1 MLVVVRLGDDAVL
14 PCGAPLGLEEHA
26 DRVAEA
32 ARHLSAVARDHHLVV
47 TYGFDSRLGPSSL
60 ERALACRLPADRLAT
75 VPIRVVVG
83 AHDAVGPRS
92 IVELRTFRILVDS
105 GVTVLCP
112 GDACIPVERTPT
124 GALRAVGA
132 FMDGDVVAGRL
143 ATELDA
149 DALLLLT
156 GGDANGGPAGG
167 TGPRIEALRE
177 FVGAGGWLGAVGPLF
192 AAAEMLRSRAG
203 VVEWGVEATA
213 PLAVRQG

>member
-1 MLVVVRLGDDAVL
+1 MLVVVRLGDDAML
-14 PCGAPLGLEEHA
+14 PCGAPLGLGEHA

-47 TYGFDSRLGPSSL
+47 TYGFDSRLGPPSL

-112 GDACIPVERTPT
+112 GDACIPVRTLT

-132 FMDGDVVAGRL
+132 VMDGDVVAGRL
-143 ATELDA
+143 ATEFDA
-149 DALLLLT
+149 DALLLLI
-156 GGDANGGPAGG
+156 GGDTTGGPAGG
-167 TGPRIEALRE
+167 TGPKIEALRE

-192 AAAEMLRSRAG
+192 AAAEMLRSGAG
-203 VVEWGVEATA
+203 VVEWGLEAMA